1 MRNNLS
7 VQYLAKYILYS
18 TILLAGLISCRHEPL
33 TINGENP
40 IVPSTNDTTS
50 SLDGVWLYNSKCVN
64 CHDPISTSSKLGVTA
79 NEIQYGIN
87 NISDMHF
94 LSVLTSGQIIAI
106 ANALKTDTTI
116 IILDGTALYINKC
129 AGCHGP
135 LESSSKLGASVADI
149 QNGISSVNDMKYL
162 TSLTSKQIQ
171 SISTVLQT
179 TTPVPLTDG
188 TVLYNNNCANCH
200 GPLVTSSKL
209 GATVSRIQNAITSV
223 SEMKT
228 ITNLTSTQI
237 QNISEVLSA
246 TPMPTDGESL
256 YAINCARCHNN
267 LSNSEV
273 GGSSVSKIQEAI
285 REKRQMNYL
294 SFLTATQLQAISGV
308 LANIKGEDD

>member
-1 MRNNLS
+1 MRNYLS
-7 VQYLAKYILYS
+7 VQVITKYFLLS
-18 TILLAGLISCRHEPL
+18 TMFLIGLVSCRHEPL
-33 TINGENP
+33 TLNGEIP
-40 IVPSTNDTTS
+40 INPSTNDTTS

-64 CHDPISTSSKLGVTA
+64 CHGPLTTSSKLGATSTQ
-79 NEIQYGIN
+79 IQNGIN
-87 NISDMHF
+87 HIGDMSF
-94 LSVLTSGQIIAI
+94 LSSLTSEQIIAI
-106 ANALKTDTTI
+106 AVALKTDTTVI
-116 IILDGTALYINKC
+116 TLDGTILYNNKC

-162 TSLTSKQIQ
+162 TSLTSEQIQ

-179 TTPVPLTDG
+179 TTPVPVSDG
-188 TVLYNNNCANCH
+188 TILYNTNCANCH
-200 GPLVTSSKL
+200 GPLATSSKL

-228 ITNLTSTQI
+228 LTNLTTIQI

-256 YAINCARCHNN
+256 YAINCTRCHNN
-267 LSNSEV
+267 LTNSEV

-294 SFLTATQLQAISGV
+294 SFLTAAQLQAISGV